1 MRRLFAISF
10 SIVLLFSTAA
20 LGVPAAIGVP
30 AATGVTASMND
41 CGFCG
46 GHSVDGAPATFR
58 YLSEMADTHSYGVIY
73 EKMLVSADGQSGVL
87 QEDELSLHRL
97 NTLLDSLRANAIRY
111 RDISPD
117 YDASIYISGNVDVL
131 SRGCLND
138 FIPILNRI
146 DDGVDNY
153 YAEFIGG
160 LTFTN
165 PNIYNHSL
173 YSISSNK
180 KRFIEEHIETIVAP
194 CIQLNVYSQYFLGQ
208 VYSPLAYKSG
218 RYYIYSLDS
227 SWVDKGNIYYRIS
240 FAPRINNYKFV
251 EGYLVASGS
260 NFSIREISV
269 KGKVE
274 FINYSGNVQMGEEG
288 TESEFLP
295 RKILLGTDIKF
306 LGTRL
311 SGEYTSM
318 IRYNKI
324 NPRHIPDEEPDRK
337 TKVRRQGDPFVEQ
350 GGLIKGHRARQTQY
364 DLSLQ
369 YSTRV
374 DTLSAVAAR
383 IVDYRDSIH
392 TEGDDFIGKIDTL
405 PRMVAVVKNPS
416 GIEKMGRFM
425 IRDYSLDLKDLG
437 QLHIAPLVSPLLFD
451 YSTSRGVSY
460 NQKVRLSRITTTDK
474 LYTLEPRV
482 GYNFKYKEFYW
493 GVNGEVNYAP
503 RRMGRVFL
511 DMGNGNK
518 FAARS
523 GIAVDTSGGKKNE
536 FRALHARVGH
546 KIEVANGFTI
556 STNIA
561 LHRYS
566 QIEKHSNFYSTF
578 VPELELQYTPKQ
590 YYYMNGER
598 KVYLYSPCPTFTLNF
613 AHSFKGVMGSTT
625 RFNKVEFDMQQKLRV
640 GPMHSLHYR
649 VGFGLFYDYS
659 DLYFAEFNNL
669 KRNNLPEGWDDDIGG
684 TFHLLSTVK
693 YNEIDKYLRANIKY
707 DAPLIL
713 VPSLF
718 RKVKYITKERL
729 YCNMLLV
736 DTMDPYIEMGYGIG
750 TNIFNVGL
758 FWGGEI
764 TKWDMVG
771 VKFTFE
777 VQ

>member
-1 MRRLFAISF
+1 MFQQGGGTVTDIDGNYSVTTDDNATLTF
-10 SIVLLFSTAA
+10 SLLGYADVQEPVKSRARIDVVMKEDVNFLDEVIVMGYT
-20 LGVPAAIGVP
+20 
-30 AATGVTASMND
+30 TQKKN
-41 CGFCG
+41 
-46 GHSVDGAPATFR
+46 
-58 YLSEMADTHSYGVIY
+58 
-73 EKMLVSADGQSGVL
+73 
-87 QEDELSLHRL
+87 ELSSSVVSLKSEEI
-97 NTLLDSLRANAIRY
+97 LDNSTPDLGNMLQGKAAGVVVMNSSGMPGDTSLVRY
-111 RDISPD
+111 
-117 YDASIYISGNVDVL
+117 
-131 SRGCLND
+131 
-138 FIPILNRI
+138 NRI
-146 DDGVDNY
+146 
-153 YAEFIGG
+153 
-160 LTFTN
+160 
-165 PNIYNHSL
+165 
-173 YSISSNK
+173 K
-180 KRFIEEHIETIVAP
+180 
-194 CIQLNVYSQYFLGQ
+194 
-208 VYSPLAYKSG
+208 
-218 RYYIYSLDS
+218 
-227 SWVDKGNIYYRIS
+227 
-240 FAPRINNYKFV
+240 
-251 EGYLVASGS
+251 
-260 NFSIREISV
+260 
-269 KGKVE
+269 
-274 FINYSGNVQMGEEG
+274 
-288 TESEFLP
+288 
-295 RKILLGTDIKF
+295 
-306 LGTRL
+306 
-311 SGEYTSM
+311 
-318 IRYNKI
+318 
-324 NPRHIPDEEPDRK
+324 PRHIPREE
-337 TKVRRQGDPFVEQ
+337 Q
-350 GGLIKGHRARQTQY
+350 KGAPKEQY

-383 IVDYRDSIH
+383 IVDYRDSIRNNR
-392 TEGDDFIGKIDTL
+392 ENYIGKKDT
-405 PRMVAVVKNPS
+405 AAEAGKKDNNQS
-416 GIEKMGRFM
+416 SFEKMGHLM
-425 IRDYSLDLKDLG
+425 VRDYSFDLKDLG

-451 YSTSRGVSY
+451 YSTSRGLSY
-460 NQKVRLSRITTTDK
+460 NQKLRLSRVTSTDK
-474 LYTLEPRV
+474 LYIFEPRI
-482 GYNFKYKEFYW
+482 GYNFKYKELYW
-493 GVNGEVNYAP
+493 GVKGEVNYAP
-503 RRMGRVFL
+503 RRMSRIFFDV
-511 DMGNGNK
+511 GNGNK
-518 FAARS
+518 FAARN
-523 GIAVDTSGGKKNE
+523 GIAVDTSGGKRNE

-578 VPELELQYTPKQ
+578 VPELEFQYTPKQ

-707 DAPLIL
+707 DAPLLL
-713 VPSLF
+713 VPSLL
-718 RKVKYITKERL
+718 RKMKYIGHERL
-729 YCNMLLV
+729 YCNLLLV

>member
-1 MRRLFAISF
+1 MRRLLAISF

-20 LGVPAAIGVP
+20 MGAYAAKGNSTSAVQ
-30 AATGVTASMND
+30 VNAS
-41 CGFCG
+41 
-46 GHSVDGAPATFR
+46 
-58 YLSEMADTHSYGVIY
+58 SEDQLKQLQL
-73 EKMLVSADGQSGVL
+73 KM
-87 QEDELSLHRL
+87 
-97 NTLLDSLRANAIRY
+97 LLDSLRSNALRY

-117 YDASIYISGNVDVL
+117 YDASLYIKGNVDIL
-131 SRGCLND
+131 SRGRLND
-138 FIPILNRI
+138 FIPILNRL
-146 DDGVDNY
+146 DKGEDHY

-173 YSISSNK
+173 YSISTQKS
-180 KRFIEEHIETIVAP
+180 RFIDEHIESVVVP
-194 CIQLNVYSQYFLGQ
+194 CIQFNVYSQYFLGQ

-218 RYYIYSLDS
+218 RYYNYSLDS
-227 SWVDKGNIYYRIS
+227 TWIENSNLYYRIS
-240 FAPRINNYKFV
+240 FVPRINNYKFV
-251 EGYLVASGS
+251 EGYMVASGR
-260 NFSIREISV
+260 NFSIREIFV
-269 KGKVE
+269 KGGIE
-274 FINYSGNVQMGEEG
+274 FIKYSGSVQMGDEG
-288 TESEFLP
+288 ADNEFLP
-295 RKILLGTDIKF
+295 KRMFLATDIKF
-306 LGTRL
+306 LGTHL
-311 SGEYTSM
+311 NGEYTSLV
-318 IRYNKI
+318 RYNRIK
-324 NPRHIPDEEPDRK
+324 PRHIPREE
-337 TKVRRQGDPFVEQ
+337 Q
-350 GGLIKGHRARQTQY
+350 KGAPKEQY

-383 IVDYRDSIH
+383 IVDYRDSIRNNR
-392 TEGDDFIGKIDTL
+392 ENYIGKKDT
-405 PRMVAVVKNPS
+405 AAEAGKKENNQS
-416 GIEKMGRFM
+416 SFEKMGHFM
-425 IRDYSLDLKDLG
+425 VRDYSLDLKDLG

-451 YSTSRGVSY
+451 YSTSRGLSY
-460 NQKVRLSRITTTDK
+460 NQKLRLSRVTSTDK
-474 LYTLEPRV
+474 LYIFEPRI
-482 GYNFKYKEFYW
+482 GYNFKYKELYW
-493 GVNGEVNYAP
+493 GVNGGANYAP
-503 RRMGRVFL
+503 RQMGRIFFDV
-511 DMGNGNK
+511 GNGNK

-536 FRALHARVGH
+536 FRALHARLGH

-566 QIEKHSNFYSTF
+566 QIDKSSNNYSTF
-578 VPELELQYTPKQ
+578 VPELEFQYTPKQ

-707 DAPLIL
+707 DAPLLL
-713 VPSLF
+713 VPSLL
-718 RKVKYITKERL
+718 RKMKYISHERL
-729 YCNMLLV
+729 YCNLLLV

>member
-1 MRRLFAISF
+1 MRRLLAISF

-20 LGVPAAIGVP
+20 MGAYAAKVNSTS
-30 AATGVTASMND
+30 AVQVNAS
-41 CGFCG
+41 
-46 GHSVDGAPATFR
+46 
-58 YLSEMADTHSYGVIY
+58 SEDQLKQLQL
-73 EKMLVSADGQSGVL
+73 KM
-87 QEDELSLHRL
+87 
-97 NTLLDSLRANAIRY
+97 LLDSLRSNALRY

-117 YDASIYISGNVDVL
+117 YDASIYIKGSVDVL
-131 SRGCLND
+131 SRGWLND
-138 FIPILNRI
+138 YIPILNRLER
-146 DDGVDNY
+146 GEDNY

-165 PNIYNHSL
+165 PNIFNHSL
-173 YSISSNK
+173 YSISTNK
-180 KRFIEEHIETIVAP
+180 SRFVEEHIESIVVP

-218 RYYIYSLDS
+218 RYYNYSLDS
-227 SWVDKGNIYYRIS
+227 TWVENGNVYYRIS
-240 FAPRINNYKFV
+240 FSPRINNYKFV
-251 EGYLVASGS
+251 EGYMVASGR

-269 KGKVE
+269 KGNVE
-274 FINYSGNVQMGEEG
+274 FIKYSGSVQMGEEG
-288 TESEFLP
+288 SDNEFLP
-295 RKILLGTDIKF
+295 RRMLLATDIKF
-306 LGTRL
+306 LGTHL
-311 SGEYTSM
+311 NGDYTSLV
-318 IRYNKI
+318 RYNRIK
-324 NPRHIPDEEPDRK
+324 PRHIPREE
-337 TKVRRQGDPFVEQ
+337 Q
-350 GGLIKGHRARQTQY
+350 KGAPKEQY

-383 IVDYRDSIH
+383 IVDYRDSIRNNR
-392 TEGDDFIGKIDTL
+392 ENYIGKKDT
-405 PRMVAVVKNPS
+405 AAEAGKKENNQS
-416 GIEKMGRFM
+416 SFEKMGHFM
-425 IRDYSLDLKDLG
+425 VRDYSLDLKDLG

-451 YSTSRGVSY
+451 YSTSRGLSY
-460 NQKVRLSRITTTDK
+460 NQKLRLSRVTSTDK
-474 LYTLEPRV
+474 LYILEPRI
-482 GYNFKYKEFYW
+482 GYNFKYKELYW
-493 GVNGEVNYAP
+493 GVKGEVNYAP
-503 RRMGRVFL
+503 RRMSRIFFDV
-511 DMGNGNK
+511 GNGNK
-518 FAARS
+518 FAARN
-523 GIAVDTSGGKKNE
+523 GIAVDTSGGKRNE

-578 VPELELQYTPKQ
+578 VPELEFQYTPKQ

-707 DAPLIL
+707 DAPLLL
-713 VPSLF
+713 VPSLL
-718 RKVKYITKERL
+718 RKMKYISHERL
-729 YCNMLLV
+729 YCNLLLV

-764 TKWDMVG
+764 TKWDMIG